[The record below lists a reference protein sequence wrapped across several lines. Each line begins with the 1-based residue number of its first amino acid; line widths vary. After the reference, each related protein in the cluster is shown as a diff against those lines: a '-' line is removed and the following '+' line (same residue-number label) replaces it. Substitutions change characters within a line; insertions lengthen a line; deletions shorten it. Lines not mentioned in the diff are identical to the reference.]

1 MNPLTPAPGPRASA
15 LDASSPSKRARALH
29 QLPRP
34 LRETTLPITS
44 CGERDDLVASNNTHH
59 IACIVVMDLSRRDR
73 DDGSARISTVGAG
86 HRGNSMYGEARMDT
100 HAQKRTWAHV
110 HASAH
115 RYIDPHN
122 CTSALRAFPPGFLH
136 TYTRARKH
144 ARARSRPS
152 VSTSYQPTTTHPSTP
167 RPTRIPT
174 PDADLGGRG

>member
-1 MNPLTPAPGPRASA
+1 MANAAHT
-15 LDASSPSKRARALH
+15 SSNSSSKAARFCSRRFFSFEARARALH

-100 HAQKRTWAHV
+100 HAQKRTLDT
-110 HASAH
+110 
-115 RYIDPHN
+115 RTCE
-122 CTSALRAFPPGFLH
+122 CTSLH
-136 TYTRARKH
+136 RSTHLYKCSASLPTWLPAHIHTRTQTRARALTPVRLHLIPTHHHTPIHPPTHTHPH
-144 ARARSRPS
+144 ARC
-152 VSTSYQPTTTHPSTP
+152 
-167 RPTRIPT
+167 
-174 PDADLGGRG
+174 